1 MLWLQKTL
9 CDTDESGEAL
19 WLWCKARQMPKV
31 LIVGHPPEPKS
42 KRHEGVPFSTAYGEP
57 SCNDEEQNYG
67 KGSEIL

>member
-9 CDTDESGEAL
+9 CDTDESDVAL
-19 WLWCKARQMPKV
+19 WLWCRARQMPNV
-31 LIVGHPPEPKS
+31 LIGGNPPGPKS
-42 KRHEGVPFSTAYGEP
+42 KRREGVPFSTAYGET